1 MLLLEPEWRRRRRLS
16 RLICTSECLSAG
28 FRAALAACLMA
39 AVLMGTAVAGP
50 LENAAAALHRG
61 DYATARRIIQS
72 LADQGDA
79 AAQWRLGRMYC
90 FGLGV
95 PLEWA
100 EALRWY
106 RKAAEQGYARAQNN
120 LGVMYDNGEGVLQD
134 DVTARMWFTLA
145 AAIGFNEA
153 VRKRDM
159 VARRMTPA
167 QLAEAQK
174 LAREWK
180 PK

>member
-1 MLLLEPEWRRRRRLS
+1 LS
-16 RLICTSECLSAG
+16 RVICTTMGECLSAG

-61 DYATARRIIQS
+61 DYATVGRIIQS

-79 AAQWRLGRMYC
+79 AAQWRLGRMYYY
-90 FGLGV
+90 GLGV

-106 RKAAEQGYARAQNN
+106 RKAAEQGH
-120 LGVMYDNGEGVLQD
+120 
-134 DVTARMWFTLA
+134 A
-145 AAIGFNEA
+145 AARYDLGNMYYHACTELDSKENGRTLDVVRLHDGGSIG
-153 VRKRDM
+153 
-159 VARRMTPA
+159 RRSG
-167 QLAEAQK
+167 
-174 LAREWK
+174 REW
-180 PK
+180 